1 MIDST
6 PSQMHKTLFV
16 IGSTHRTAP
25 LELREQFALD
35 EKKTNLLYRELISQ
49 GLVEECL
56 VLNTCNRVEIY
67 GVTTLT
73 DFKAKLPEVIARMHR
88 IPAAQLQPYLFW
100 KTNHETAEHLF
111 SVSAGVDSQMV
122 GETEIFGQVKESYA
136 MATRQK
142 TLGPVL
148 NRLFQ
153 RSFKEAKWARTHTGI
168 SRGQISIGNVTV
180 ELAARI
186 FGDVRRCRLLVLG
199 SGEVAEKTAQAF
211 QSRGARDITVTS
223 RTFENAG
230 LLAGRL
236 SATALR
242 FEHFQQHLHDFDVV
256 VSSTASPG
264 AIINRELVNTVIH
277 RRPSRPLFFI
287 DLAIPR
293 DVAPEVGKLN
303 NVFLYNLDDLA
314 AIANENLASRMQEVD
329 RVKANFSRTAW
340 QAWLGIIRR
349 TPVVATSGEKDPA
362 STPE

>member
-1 MIDST
+1 MIRST
-6 PSQMHKTLFV
+6 SSQINKTLFV
-16 IGSTHRTAP
+16 VGSSHRTAP
-25 LELREQFALD
+25 LEMREQFALNE
-35 EKKTNLLYRELISQ
+35 EKTDLLYQELIQ
-49 GLVEECL
+49 HGLVEECL

-67 GVTTLT
+67 GVTSQS
-73 DFKAKLPEVIARMHR
+73 DFKARLPEVIAKMHR
-88 IPAAQLQPYLFW
+88 IQPRQLQPYLFW
-100 KTNHETAEHLF
+100 KTNHEAAEHLF

-136 MATRQK
+136 AAHRRN
-142 TLGPVL
+142 TLGPIL

-186 FGDVRRCRLLVLG
+186 FGDIRRCRLLVLG

-211 QSRGARDITVTS
+211 QSRGGRDITVTS
-223 RTFENAG
+223 RRFENAG
-230 LLAGRL
+230 RLAGSL

-242 FEHFQQHLHDFDVV
+242 FEHFQQHLHEFDIV

-264 AIINRELVNTVIH
+264 AIITRGLIH
-277 RRPSRPLFFI
+277 DIMHQRPSRPLFLI

-314 AIANENLASRMQEVD
+314 SIANENLASRMQEVD
-329 RVKANFSRTAW
+329 RLKASFSQKAW
-340 QAWLGIIRR
+340 QAWLGIVRR
-349 TPVVATSGEKDPA
+349 TPVGGKRGESLATPTQE
-362 STPE
+362 